1 MKQEQPSGLDN
12 QRVEELEH
20 EEHWVAVSDLMGGL
34 MMVFL
39 LIALVFMVIVELE
52 RRKIHDVAVVYERLR
67 TQLYEDLRREFA
79 DDLPRWGA
87 ELNKDLS
94 IRFLRTELLF
104 DRGVA
109 DLKPD
114 FSAILA
120 DFFPRYVRIIA
131 SDRYRQDIKEV
142 RIEGHT
148 DRGWSDAKTPDDAY
162 IRNMEL
168 SQTRTRTTL
177 AYLLGLE
184 TVAYRKPWLKSHLTA
199 NGLSS
204 SKPVLLADGSEDSD
218 RSRRVEFRLRTDA
231 ESRIEA
237 ILREGEMAP

>member
-1 MKQEQPSGLDN
+1 MSQQRHDGLDN

-52 RRKIHDVAVVYERLR
+52 RRKIRDVAVVYERLR

-79 DDLPRWGA
+79 EDLPRWGA
-87 ELNKDLS
+87 ELNPDLS

-104 DRGVA
+104 DRGEEE
-109 DLKPD
+109 LKPD
-114 FSAILA
+114 FSAILS

-131 SDRYRQDIKEV
+131 SDQYRLDINEV

-148 DRGWSDAKTPDDAY
+148 DRGWSDAATEDEAY

-168 SQTRTRTTL
+168 SQARTRTTL
-177 AYLLGLE
+177 AYVLGLDS
-184 TVAYRKPWLKSHLTA
+184 VSYRKPWLKSHLTA

-204 SKPVLLADGSEDSD
+204 SKPVLYSDGEEDSD

-237 ILREGEMAP
+237 ILREGGDGG